1 MYDGKQ
7 VLRVETKYK
16 QNDLY
21 NIGVEM
27 SSRKGTGNY
36 DYERRIYNVEYVSI
50 TERNLYQEVKKKLKD
65 RNIEYLNK
73 PNTNML
79 NGITFTS
86 GPEFF
91 ESLGMKFIDSG
102 RTYKTRDKKEQIVK
116 VPYIKSKEDIPHS
129 ITKFFVV
136 WNF

>member
-36 DYERRIYNVEYVSI
+36 DSERVIYNVEYVSI
-50 TERNLYQEVKKKLKD
+50 TERNLYQEVKK
-65 RNIEYLNK
+65 
-73 PNTNML
+73 P
-79 NGITFTS
+79 
-86 GPEFF
+86 
-91 ESLGMKFIDSG
+91 
-102 RTYKTRDKKEQIVK
+102 V
-116 VPYIKSKEDIPHS
+116 
-129 ITKFFVV
+129 
-136 WNF
+136 